1 MSLLAIAATLTT
13 MNTSSTLIQQTM
25 TSIQSGVSVIGEALG
40 KIWES
45 MSSKAMEAV
54 QKIENFW
61 NEHLADIFG
70 PWVETAREVL
80 GGLWTFFSELFNKIA
95 GAVAGIP
102 DKFGEIRSG
111 IEAEMASITNTI
123 EGIPQRA
130 TDKINE
136 ILTKALPVIN
146 EVRAKISEFAS
157 DARGVLSSVGDAIL
171 APFKALWD
179 IVQKVKDAL
188 VGGIM
193 SLADKVFGGG
203 GSTTNNAVN
212 AAGTMVAGG
221 VSQTFNMTFDVS
233 GVTDFT
239 DKERLADEISVK
251 VQEKFALLGG
261 GTMSSGG
268 VF

>member
-1 MSLLAIAATLTT
+1 MSLLAIATTLTA
-13 MNTSSTLIQQTM
+13 MNSSSTLIQQTM
-25 TSIQSGVSVIGEALG
+25 TGIQSGVGIIGEQLG
-40 KIWES
+40 KIWEF
-45 MSSKAMEAV
+45 MSNKAVEAFEKV
-54 QKIENFW
+54 QNFW

-80 GGLWTFFSELFNKIA
+80 GGLWTFFSELFDKIA

-111 IEAEMASITNTI
+111 IEAEMASVTNII
-123 EGIPQRA
+123 EGIPQMAR
-130 TDKINE
+130 DKFNE
-136 ILTKALPVIN
+136 IVEKIG
-146 EVRAKISEFAS
+146 EKIGGVRTKISEFAS
-157 DARGVLSSVGDAIL
+157 DARNVLSSVGDAIL

-239 DKERLADEISVK
+239 DKERLADEISIK